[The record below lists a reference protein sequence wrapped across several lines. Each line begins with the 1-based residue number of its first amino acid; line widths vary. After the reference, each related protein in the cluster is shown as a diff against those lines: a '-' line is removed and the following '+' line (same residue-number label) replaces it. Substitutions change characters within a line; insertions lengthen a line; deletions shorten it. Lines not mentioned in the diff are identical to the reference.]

1 VAGTLHPA
9 ENRALREL
17 YATTHQLAEHW
28 ERLADWLSDADP
40 ETADAL
46 ASGAR
51 LAVRVH
57 AELAEITPAYGLF
70 GSPAARGVGARLAD
84 ARKLVADRFL
94 ERNQS
99 VRLAVLDGHHVGTL
113 LGYLAEL
120 ADHRGDSSLAE
131 FHRGARSRIDRATN
145 RVRKAAIALGGR
157 PDGAI
162 RPVDPSP
169 AGRAGQRAASTAGA
183 VGEWIDRRGRG

>member
-1 VAGTLHPA
+1 MIGELHPA

-28 ERLADWLSDADP
+28 ERLAAWLADADP

-57 AELAEITPAYGLF
+57 AELA
-70 GSPAARGVGARLAD
+70 
-84 ARKLVADRFL
+84 
-94 ERNQS
+94 
-99 VRLAVLDGHHVGTL
+99 
-113 LGYLAEL
+113 
-120 ADHRGDSSLAE
+120 DHRGDSRLAE